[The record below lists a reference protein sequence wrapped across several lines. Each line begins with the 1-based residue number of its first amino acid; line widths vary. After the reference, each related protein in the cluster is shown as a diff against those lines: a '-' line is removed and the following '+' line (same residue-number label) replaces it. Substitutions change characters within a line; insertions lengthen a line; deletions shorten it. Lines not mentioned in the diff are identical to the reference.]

1 MSGKRTTVSSVDLG
15 FTGRITR
22 PEYAQRVQKLR
33 EDWRLKVGQPF
44 INSDWNKAKAAL
56 LDEVSERDFLLARMT
71 SSAAE
76 IQAEQASAALSVTID
91 SGPQVNMGELKTEG
105 LERVPEK
112 LVQRYVR
119 YSVGSSYEQ
128 SRLDQWQQDLQSTAF
143 FRGAFVSLQQPGGQA
158 APEPISDRARAPGR
172 PTPGFGAGG
181 RPVRFRRPAAARG
194 GLRFR
199 WRGHAARA
207 GAGGGGAAQAPVG
220 VHGRGR

>member
-1 MSGKRTTVSSVDLG
+1 
-15 FTGRITR
+15 
-22 PEYAQRVQKLR
+22 
-33 EDWRLKVGQPF
+33 
-44 INSDWNKAKAAL
+44 
-56 LDEVSERDFLLARMT
+56 MT

-172 PTPGFGAGG
+172 PTPGFGARG

>member
-1 MSGKRTTVSSVDLG
+1 
-15 FTGRITR
+15 
-22 PEYAQRVQKLR
+22 
-33 EDWRLKVGQPF
+33 
-44 INSDWNKAKAAL
+44 
-56 LDEVSERDFLLARMT
+56 MT

-158 APEPISDRARAPGR
+158 APEPISDRARARGGR
-172 PTPGFGAGG
+172 RPGFGAGDPSVSG
-181 RPVRFRRPAAARG
+181 GQPPPAAAYDSDGEVTLPVQVRVVE
-194 GLRFR
+194 
-199 WRGHAARA
+199 APP
-207 GAGGGGAAQAPVG
+207 APVG

>member
-1 MSGKRTTVSSVDLG
+1 
-15 FTGRITR
+15 
-22 PEYAQRVQKLR
+22 
-33 EDWRLKVGQPF
+33 
-44 INSDWNKAKAAL
+44 
-56 LDEVSERDFLLARMT
+56 MT

-143 FRGAFVSLQQPGGQA
+143 SVVPSCRCSSPADRPRPNRSPT
-158 APEPISDRARAPGR
+158 AP
-172 PTPGFGAGG
+172 
-181 RPVRFRRPAAARG
+181 ARG
-194 GLRFR
+194 GGRRLASAPAGDPSVSAASRPR
-199 WRGHAARA
+199 RPTIPMARSRCPCRCGWWRRR
-207 GAGGGGAAQAPVG
+207 QAPVG